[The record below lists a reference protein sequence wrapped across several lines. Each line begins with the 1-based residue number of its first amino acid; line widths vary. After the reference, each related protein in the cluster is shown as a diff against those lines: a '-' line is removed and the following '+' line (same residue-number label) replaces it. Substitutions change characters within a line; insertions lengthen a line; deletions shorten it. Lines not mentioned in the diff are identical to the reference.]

1 MRIATPVTGAFL
13 AVAFADGRYDKSE
26 ERRFLAA
33 IANHPA
39 LGCCDTAALQEAY
52 NTLLSEIE
60 GDYAAATARILA
72 SIEAVKD
79 EAKVSEA
86 VKVSARGAIVADHVL
101 SPQEEVMLD
110 RIGAALGLEPGA
122 V

>member
-13 AVAFADGRYDKSE
+13 AVAFADGRYDPLE

-39 LGCCDTAALQEAY
+39 LGCCSTAALQEAY
-52 NTLLSEIE
+52 NTIVAEIAE
-60 GDYAAATARILA
+60 DYSTATARILA
-72 SIEAVKD
+72 SIEAVRD

-101 SPQEEVMLD
+101 SPQEELMLD
-110 RIGAALGLEPGA
+110 RIAAALGLEPGA